1 LLLGKYG
8 KGTLGRS
15 LIVLL
20 FLLLPIGMP
29 KFFIFLLTEIFILGL
44 FGLAVNLLV
53 GYSGMV
59 TFGHGAFYGL
69 GAYTVGLL
77 MTKTGIPFAAAM
89 FVAPLTAAAF
99 GLIIG
104 FFCVRLTQFYF
115 AMLTLAFGML
125 VWAIIYKWESFTGGD
140 NGLVGVVLPSIL
152 SSPQAIYY
160 FTLGVF
166 AVCLAIQ
173 WKIINSPFGY
183 TMRAIRE
190 NPERVRFLGIP
201 LTRYKL
207 AIFVVSAGFAGI
219 SGGLYTAFTK
229 GAFPDYASWA
239 KSGEGLIMVLIGGMS
254 SFIGPLIGSA
264 VLLFLQQIVTTFFK
278 YWSIV
283 LGFLLLLVV
292 LFLPEGVM
300 GAGVRIRF
308 LSRPKEGENS
318 NPGPA
323 RKEKR

>member
-1 LLLGKYG
+1 LFFGKKRRSIIGLSLFILLLA
-8 KGTLGRS
+8 
-15 LIVLL
+15 L
-20 FLLLPIGMP
+20 FLPVVLP
-29 KFFIFLLTEIFILGL
+29 KFLTFLLTEIIIFGL
-44 FGLAVNLLV
+44 FGIAVNLLV

-69 GAYTVGLL
+69 GAYTVGLFL
-77 MTKTGIPFAAAM
+77 TKTGVPFI
-89 FVAPLTAAAF
+89 VAFLLAPIIASFF

-125 VWAIIYKWESFTGGD
+125 IWAIIYKWEKFTGGD
-140 NGLVGVVLPSIL
+140 NGLVGVPLPSIL
-152 SSPQAIYY
+152 SSTQAFYY
-160 FTLGVF
+160 FT
-166 AVCLAIQ
+166 VCVV
-173 WKIINSPFGY
+173 IICLIVLWRIVNSPFGY

-190 NPERVRFLGIP
+190 NPERVRFLGIN

-207 AIFVVSAGFAGI
+207 AIFVISSGFAGI

-239 KSGEGLIMVLIGGMS
+239 KSGEGLIIVLIGGMS
-254 SFIGPLIGSA
+254 SFIGPLIGAA
-264 VLLFLQQIVTTFFK
+264 VLVFLQQIVTMIFQ

-283 LGFLLLLVV
+283 LGILLLLVV

-300 GAGVRIRF
+300 GI
-308 LSRPKEGENS
+308 
-318 NPGPA
+318 
-323 RKEKR
+323 KEKVRFQR